1 MPNKYNKPGLRST
14 EDQNGGHG
22 VILCDVGPEDQGLPG
37 RVRLRFDF
45 LGLYVFLSFDLHLI
59 FVCVACK
66 IQVGNMYRKVTSSR
80 PAFYSILNPFGQRSQ
95 YISIEFHLL

>member
-37 RVRLRFDF
+37 RVRLKLDF
-45 LGLYVFLSFDLHLI
+45 LGLHARTYLQPHRNGDFGNVCLS
-59 FVCVACK
+59 
-66 IQVGNMYRKVTSSR
+66 T
-80 PAFYSILNPFGQRSQ
+80 GQ
-95 YISIEFHLL
+95 H

>member
-37 RVRLRFDF
+37 RVCLRTEIRSDF
-45 LGLYVFLSFDLHLI
+45 NILGTRYF
-59 FVCVACK
+59 
-66 IQVGNMYRKVTSSR
+66 
-80 PAFYSILNPFGQRSQ
+80 
-95 YISIEFHLL
+95 

>member
-37 RVRLRFDF
+37 RALLKFDF
-45 LGLYVFLSFDLHLI
+45 F
-59 FVCVACK
+59 
-66 IQVGNMYRKVTSSR
+66 
-80 PAFYSILNPFGQRSQ
+80 
-95 YISIEFHLL
+95 

>member
-37 RVRLRFDF
+37 RVRLRFFFEAFMSIIYNNIFSF
-45 LGLYVFLSFDLHLI
+45 LIHSNSLAKRPQASNQPTRDPEF
-59 FVCVACK
+59 K
-66 IQVGNMYRKVTSSR
+66 SR
-80 PAFYSILNPFGQRSQ
+80 
-95 YISIEFHLL
+95 

>member
-37 RVRLRFDF
+37 RVHLKFDF
-45 LGLYVFLSFDLHLI
+45 LGLHIFLPFDLHLI
-59 FVCVACK
+59 FACVACK
-66 IQVGNMYRKVTSSR
+66 IQVQNTLGPWFLR
-80 PAFYSILNPFGQRSQ
+80 
-95 YISIEFHLL
+95 ISVVRFSFVRIFKK

>member
-37 RVRLRFDF
+37 RVHLRIYFFRL
-45 LGLYVFLSFDLHLI
+45 I
-59 FVCVACK
+59 
-66 IQVGNMYRKVTSSR
+66 
-80 PAFYSILNPFGQRSQ
+80 
-95 YISIEFHLL
+95 

>member
-37 RVRLRFDF
+37 RVHLRIYF
-45 LGLYVFLSFDLHLI
+45 LGSYNNVFSFLI
-59 FVCVACK
+59 HSNSLAKRPQASNQPARDPEFE
-66 IQVGNMYRKVTSSR
+66 SR
-80 PAFYSILNPFGQRSQ
+80 
-95 YISIEFHLL
+95 

>member
-37 RVRLRFDF
+37 RVRLKFDF
-45 LGLYVFLSFDLHLI
+45 FRSSDHVLLPFDLHLI
-59 FVCVACK
+59 FACVACK
-66 IQVGNMYRKVTSSR
+66 IQVRNTPGPWFLRISVVRFSLMR
-80 PAFYSILNPFGQRSQ
+80 ILKN
-95 YISIEFHLL
+95 

>member
-37 RVRLRFDF
+37 RVCLKLNF
-45 LGLYVFLSFDLHLI
+45 LGLHYRLWSFNFRVTKLKRFSHKNQHTLK
-59 FVCVACK
+59 K
-66 IQVGNMYRKVTSSR
+66 I
-80 PAFYSILNPFGQRSQ
+80 
-95 YISIEFHLL
+95 IEF